1 MYSGG
6 GASGNPCYNLDFY
19 TMSEN
24 EISAL
29 FHQQQ
34 SDIAIIEGNKGLYD
48 GMSTIGSI

>member
-1 MYSGG
+1 
-6 GASGNPCYNLDFY
+6 
-19 TMSEN
+19 MSEN

-48 GMSTIGSI
+48 GMSTTGARLTTVLPEDL

>member
-1 MYSGG
+1 M
-6 GASGNPCYNLDFY
+6 P
-19 TMSEN
+19 EN

-48 GMSTIGSI
+48 A